1 MSELRLGSSR
11 RSMEVFTA
19 SALNSAPSWNL
30 MPSRS
35 LMVYS
40 KPSSEISG
48 RSAARQGDTL
58 ASVLPYWYRPSW
70 MLQDTTADS
79 PSSKYAGSTARGSA
93 VRLYVMVSDIP
104 LGASPPPWPSA
115 GFSPPP
121 PPQPAM
127 LTRPKLAA
135 ETPSSSTNRRLL
147 NACLLASMCSPSL
160 KPRFSGALPWAIPL
174 PARPFRPSAPF
185 RPCLARGGARSRGAA
200 YLHTLVQHSARV
212 VDFYANETF
221 SPRCGP
227 RAAAAAWPGLE
238 GTASGSRLAGPQTR
252 REVPDRGHAHAVGCQ
267 HRGHRHGVLPD
278 VPPALFRRGIL
289 CGQGHS
295 RR

>member
-1 MSELRLGSSR
+1 MARFFKNGAEAERKVIFTVVGSTASTLFTPLLAASSPNTKDAYGMSELRLGSSW
-11 RSMEVFTA
+11 RSMDAFTA
-19 SALNSAPSWNL
+19 SALNSVPSWNL
-30 MPSRS
+30 TPSRS
-35 LMVYS
+35 LMVYVR
-40 KPSSEISG
+40 PSSEISG

-160 KPRFSGALPWAIPL
+160 KPRFSGALQRA
-174 PARPFRPSAPF
+174 PAR
-185 RPCLARGGARSRGAA
+185 
-200 YLHTLVQHSARV
+200 
-212 VDFYANETF
+212 
-221 SPRCGP
+221 
-227 RAAAAAWPGLE
+227 
-238 GTASGSRLAGPQTR
+238 SGS
-252 REVPDRGHAHAVGCQ
+252 
-267 HRGHRHGVLPD
+267 
-278 VPPALFRRGIL
+278 
-289 CGQGHS
+289 
-295 RR
+295 

>member
-1 MSELRLGSSR
+1 
-11 RSMEVFTA
+11 
-19 SALNSAPSWNL
+19 
-30 MPSRS
+30 
-35 LMVYS
+35 
-40 KPSSEISG
+40 
-48 RSAARQGDTL
+48 
-58 ASVLPYWYRPSW
+58 
-70 MLQDTTADS
+70 
-79 PSSKYAGSTARGSA
+79 
-93 VRLYVMVSDIP
+93 MVSDRP
-104 LGASPPPWPSA
+104 LARA
-115 GFSPPP
+115 
-121 PPQPAM
+121 
-127 LTRPKLAA
+127 LAA
-135 ETPSSSTNRRLL
+135 FALVAGLFAAATAAPGHADKAEAGGRAAEQLDEPAPAERRLAFLHDGLLPSSPAL
-147 NACLLASMCSPSL
+147 
-160 KPRFSGALPWAIPL
+160 FGALRGRFRCRRGRFV
-174 PARPFRPSAPF
+174 RPRPSAPAL
-185 RPCLARGGARSRGAA
+185 RAGGARSRGAA